1 MEAADAIVGRRTR
14 QFRTTEEKLL
24 IVEETRRAGVSVA
37 TVARAHGVNANQVFY
52 WRKLYAA
59 GQLESTAVLAPR
71 DMELPRAR
79 LLPVVVDEGADRQA
93 VVAAVTGSTL
103 DRTADSFSSP
113 GMIELTLPRGQVRIA
128 GQVDMFATIAPLVLS
143 TLPPSGSP
151 TRRTARGNIRSGTSH
166 ISAAPFRPMPTPGS
180 ISSMKTDRFRKRPAW
195 RISGAS
201 SMT

>member
-14 QFRTTEEKLL
+14 QFRTTEEKRL

-52 WRKLYAA
+52 WRKLYAV

-113 GMIELTLPRGQVRIA
+113 GMIELTLPRGLRCVAVGRRNYLFA
-128 GQVDMFATIAPLVLS
+128 GSDRGGERAAVFYSLIGSAKLNGLDPEAYLRHVLTTIADHPITRIEEL
-143 TLPPSGSP
+143 LPWNF
-151 TRRTARGNIRSGTSH
+151 ARSLELKNEL
-166 ISAAPFRPMPTPGS
+166 AA
-180 ISSMKTDRFRKRPAW
+180 
-195 RISGAS
+195 
-201 SMT
+201 